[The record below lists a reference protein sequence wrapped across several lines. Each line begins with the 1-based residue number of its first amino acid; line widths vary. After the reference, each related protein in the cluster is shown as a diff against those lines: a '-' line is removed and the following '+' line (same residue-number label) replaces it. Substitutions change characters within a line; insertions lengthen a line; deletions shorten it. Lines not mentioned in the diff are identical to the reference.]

1 MTRASSLLLRLLDD
15 SVRTG
20 VRPDS
25 VQVSGGMLSL
35 RLPTW
40 SWVWLSFGLRTA
52 GHRAE
57 AWLQRG
63 LPSS

>member
-1 MTRASSLLLRLLDD
+1 MTVPLSRLLDD
-15 SVRTG
+15 SGRTG

-35 RLPTW
+35 RLPTCVL
-40 SWVWLSFGLRTA
+40 VWLNFGLRFR
-52 GHRAE
+52 RAPRE